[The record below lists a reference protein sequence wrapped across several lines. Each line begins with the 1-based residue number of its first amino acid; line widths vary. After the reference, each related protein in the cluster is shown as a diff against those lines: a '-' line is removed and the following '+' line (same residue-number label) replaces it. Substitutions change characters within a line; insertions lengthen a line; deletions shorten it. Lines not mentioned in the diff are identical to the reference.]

1 MPRAWL
7 FALPFAVALVNG
19 CRPAP
24 VVTATGA
31 SATDNARRIV
41 ATLGEAGMVCEP
53 TKENFVHCNVEGI
66 DVVIG
71 VTVAATGM
79 QLTMLIPFHQPACA
93 VPTYH
98 GKIAKF
104 NSDYFMVVAGCVN
117 DKTLMLAHR
126 SHLFRAGLDKKDLQG
141 IVKHWFLVAIGAAN
155 EEGLLEPV
163 AAEPPPKKSEEPESG
178 KVKSW

>member
-24 VVTATGA
+24 VVSPTATA
-31 SATDNARRIV
+31 QSDNAKQII
-41 ATLGEAGMVCEP
+41 ATLGEVGMVCEP
-53 TKENFVHCNVEGI
+53 TKESYVHCNVDGV
-66 DVVIG
+66 DVVVA

-79 QLTMLIPFHQPACA
+79 QLAMFIPFHQPACA
-93 VPTYH
+93 VPGYH

-104 NSDYFMVVAGCVN
+104 NSDYFMVVAGCLN
-117 DKTLMLAHR
+117 DKTLMLSHR

-141 IVKHWFLVAIGAAN
+141 IVKHWILVAVGAAN
-155 EEGLLEPV
+155 EEGLLAPV
-163 AAEPPPKKSEEPESG
+163 AAEPPQKKVEEPESG
-178 KVKSW
+178 KVKW